1 MPFLSMHSGDKSQ
14 RDLARSVAATVFS
27 GTYIELYPD
36 SKWLLRTTAGVE
48 TSTSMLLSF
57 VLAMVLYPDVQRKA
71 QSEIDAKLSGV
82 LPTVQDRLN
91 TLPYVDAILS
101 ECYRWAPPGHLGKFR
116 IIFRSIS
123 LPNLTILSAG
133 LPHCLSQDDSI
144 DGYLLPRGTV
154 VLPNIW

>member
-1 MPFLSMHSGDKSQ
+1 
-14 RDLARSVAATVFS
+14 
-27 GTYIELYPD
+27 
-36 SKWLLRTTAGVE
+36 
-48 TSTSMLLSF
+48 MLLSF
-57 VLAMVLYPDVQRKA
+57 VLAMVHYPDVQRKA

-82 LPTVQDRLN
+82 LPTVKDRLN

-101 ECYRWAPPGHLGKFR
+101 ECYRWAPPGHLGSGSFST
-116 IIFRSIS
+116 FFS
-123 LPNLTILSAG
+123 LPNLSVLSSG